1 MRRLNYHH
9 LHYFWMV
16 ARQGKLTETAELLSI
31 SQSALS
37 MQIRQLEEDLGQAL
51 FHRKARKL
59 ELTEA
64 GQIAFSHAEEI
75 FRRGDELRALLVEG
89 QQSDRQHVRIGAV
102 ATLSRNFQEAFV
114 RPIIDREDVHLVMQS
129 GRLEEMLTRLA
140 THSIDL
146 LLSNLPVQGTE
157 EHPWRSRL
165 IARQEVSV
173 IGHNRKRKRKFRL
186 PEDLQDCKVLVP
198 GQGSEIRN
206 AFELLCEQWEVQPT
220 VLAEVDDMAMLRLL
234 ARDSTAFAIMPKV
247 VVRDEINSGF
257 LVEHA
262 TLPGVFENF
271 YGVRLRRQFESP
283 IIQEL
288 MRRPSEDFLNP
299 EY

>member
-16 ARQGKLTETAELLSI
+16 ARQGKLTETAELLKI

-37 MQIRQLEEDLGQAL
+37 MQIRQLEDDLGQPL
-51 FHRKARKL
+51 FHRKARRL

-64 GQIAFSHAEEI
+64 GRIAFSHAEDI
-75 FRRGDELRALLVEG
+75 FRRGDQLRALLVEG
-89 QQSDRQHVRIGAV
+89 RQADRQHVRIGSV

-114 RPIIDREDVHLVMQS
+114 RPLIDREDVHLVMQS
-129 GRLEEMLTRLA
+129 GRLEEMLSRLA

-146 LLSNLPVQGTE
+146 LLSNVPVQGDE
-157 EHPWRSRL
+157 EHAWRSRL
-165 IARQEVSV
+165 IAKQAVSI
-173 IGHNRKRKRKFRL
+173 IGHGRRRRKFRL
-186 PEDLQDCKVLVP
+186 PEDLQEAKVLVP

-234 ARDSTAFAIMPKV
+234 ARDSAALAIMPKV
-247 VVRDEINSGF
+247 VVRDEINSGI
-257 LVEHA
+257 LIEHVS
-262 TLPGVFENF
+262 LPGVYENF
-271 YGVRLRRQFESP
+271 YGIRVRRQFESP
-283 IIQEL
+283 IIREL
-288 MRRPSEDFLNP
+288 MRRPAEDFLNP
-299 EY
+299 ES